1 MENSLEYIKTQY
13 TDKFGQSLS
22 LFLYEG
28 EDDEL
33 KELLLG
39 AITSGKPLDPAD
51 LGIDDTEDPNI
62 DV

>member
-1 MENSLEYIKTQY
+1 MENSLEYIKAQY

-39 AITSGKPLDPAD
+39 SIASGKPVNLTYLEIDDMED
-51 LGIDDTEDPNI
+51 LGIDI
-62 DV
+62 